1 MEKKFDKSD
10 ALMPTAVLGKMVLDD
25 LEGSKEQKPLHNRE
39 GEFGASFNNM
49 VDNAIRDD
57 RASKLEALDERL
69 AKGKAIA
76 NAEKAELAEM
86 QLQRK

>member
-1 MEKKFDKSD
+1 MEKKFDKGD
-10 ALMPTAVLGKMVLDD
+10 ALMPTAALGKMVLDD
-25 LEGSKEQKPLHNRE
+25 LEGAKEQKPLHDRE

-76 NAEKAELAEM
+76 NAEKAELKDL

>member
-10 ALMPTAVLGKMVLDD
+10 VLMPTVALGKMVLDD
-25 LEGSKEQKPLHNRE
+25 LEEAKGQKPLHDRE

-69 AKGKAIA
+69 AKGKAVA
-76 NAEKAELAEM
+76 DAEKAELAGL
-86 QLQRK
+86 QFQRK

>member
-1 MEKKFDKSD
+1 MEKKFDKGD
-10 ALMPTAVLGKMVLDD
+10 ALMGAAALGKMVLDD
-25 LEGSKEQKPLHNRE
+25 LEDASGQKPLHDRE

-69 AKGKAIA
+69 AKGRAVA
-76 NAEKAELAEM
+76 DAEKAELAGL
-86 QLQRK
+86 QLQGK

>member
-10 ALMPTAVLGKMVLDD
+10 AFMPTATLGKMVLDD
-25 LEGSKEQKPLHNRE
+25 LEEAKDQKPLHDRE

-69 AKGKAIA
+69 AKGRAVA
-76 NAEKAELAEM
+76 DAEKAELAGL

>member
-1 MEKKFDKSD
+1 MEKKLDKSD
-10 ALMPTAVLGKMVLDD
+10 ALMPTAAFGKMVLDD
-25 LEGSKEQKPLHNRE
+25 LEGDKSKKPLHDRE

-49 VDNAIRDD
+49 VDDAIRDD
-57 RASKLEALDERL
+57 RASKLEELDERL

-76 NAEKAELAEM
+76 DAEKAELSEM

>member
-1 MEKKFDKSD
+1 MEKKFDKGN
-10 ALMPTAVLGKMVLDD
+10 LTPTAALGKMVLDD
-25 LEGSKEQKPLHNRE
+25 LEEAKVQKPLHDRE

-69 AKGKAIA
+69 AKGKAVA
-76 NAEKAELAEM
+76 DAEKAELKDL